1 MEISGRKK
9 LAMVITL
16 LCGSFITA
24 FSETLMNNG
33 LPTIMKEVHVDE
45 MTVQW
50 LSTGYMLIA
59 GITMPL
65 APFLI
70 KRFELREL
78 FTTTMSIFLLG
89 TLIAT
94 FAPNFTILLI
104 GRLIEGIAVGIN
116 MPLIPSVLSLIYPP
130 NRRGTVM
137 GLAGIII
144 NLGPAIGPTISG
156 IIVDSFSWRML
167 FIVLIPIS
175 LTVIIATRFLVKSV
189 LPTEKVSLDFI
200 SVISSI
206 FGLGSLLYGLG
217 RIGQTGKV
225 GLETISLLVFGIL
238 VVIYFVRRQ
247 LKLTKPLLEMKVYRA
262 TSFRLGAV
270 IALLNVSS
278 LMATELMLPLFNQN
292 IIKVSPMI
300 SGIMLIPSAIV
311 MTIVS
316 PLAGR
321 LYDNFGIKK
330 VAFLGMG
337 FGLLTT
343 LPMIFYT
350 PATSASSVTWIYAA
364 RCGAL
369 TLAYAPLT
377 VYALNALPKKYV
389 VFGSTLI
396 VNMNQI
402 ADSFAN
408 AMAATMQAL
417 GQKAGLAHNLNLMAA
432 STQGYQWSFLSISVL
447 NLIGFILVFWLKNHS
462 KVEI

>member
-16 LCGSFITA
+16 LCGSFVTA

-70 KRFELREL
+70 KRFKLREL
-78 FTTTMSIFLLG
+78 FTSTMSIFLLG

-94 FAPNFTILLI
+94 FAPNFPILLI

-130 NRRGTVM
+130 DKRGTVM

-156 IIVDSFSWRML
+156 IIVDTFSWRML
-167 FIVLIPIS
+167 FIVLIPI
-175 LTVIIATRFLVKSV
+175 TIVVIIATRFLVKSI
-189 LPTEKVSLDFI
+189 LPTEKTNLDFI
-200 SVISSI
+200 SLLSAI
-206 FGLGSLLYGLG
+206 FGLGTLLYGLG
-217 RIGQTGKV
+217 RIGQTGKI
-225 GLETISLLVFGIL
+225 GLETICLLLFGL
-238 VVIYFVRRQ
+238 VVTIYFVKRQ
-247 LKLTKPLLEMKVYRA
+247 LKLPKPLLEMKVYRA
-262 TSFRLGAV
+262 PSFRLGAV
-270 IALLNVSS
+270 MALLNVSS

-300 SGIMLIPSAIV
+300 SGIMLIPSAVV

-321 LYDNFGIKK
+321 LYDSFGIKK
-330 VAFLGMG
+330 VAVLGMG
-337 FGLLTT
+337 LGLLTT
-343 LPMIFYT
+343 IPMIFYVST
-350 PATSASSVTWIYAA
+350 TSAASVTWIYAL
-364 RCGAL
+364 RCGGL

-408 AMAATMQAL
+408 AMAATVQAL
-417 GQKAGLAHNLNLMAA
+417 GQKAGLASHLSFLAA
-432 STQGYQWSFLSISVL
+432 STQGYQWSFLSITVL
-447 NLIGFILVFWLKNHS
+447 NVIGFLLVFKLKNRS
-462 KVEI
+462 QVEL

>member
-1 MEISGRKK
+1 MEFSGRKK

-70 KRFELREL
+70 KRFKLREL
-78 FTTTMSIFLLG
+78 FTSTMSIFLLG
-89 TLIAT
+89 TVIAT
-94 FAPNFTILLI
+94 FAPNFSILLI

-130 NRRGTVM
+130 SKRGTVM

-156 IIVDSFSWRML
+156 IIVDTFSWRML
-167 FIVLIPIS
+167 FIVLIPI
-175 LTVIIATRFLVKSV
+175 TIIVIIATRFLVKSI
-189 LPTEKVSLDFI
+189 LPTEKTNLDIISLL
-200 SVISSI
+200 SSI
-206 FGLGSLLYGLG
+206 FGLGTLLYGLG
-217 RIGQTGKV
+217 RIGQTGKI
-225 GLETISLLVFGIL
+225 GLETICLLLFGL
-238 VVIYFVRRQ
+238 VITIYFVKRQ
-247 LKLTKPLLEMKVYRA
+247 LKLPKPLLEMKVYRA
-262 TSFRLGAV
+262 PSFRLGAV

-300 SGIMLIPSAIV
+300 SGIMLIPSAV
-311 MTIVS
+311 AMTIVS

-330 VAFLGMG
+330 VAILGMG
-337 FGLLTT
+337 LGLLTT
-343 LPMIFYT
+343 IPMIFYVST
-350 PATSASSVTWIYAA
+350 TSATSVTWIYAL
-364 RCGAL
+364 RCGGL

-377 VYALNALPKKYV
+377 VYALNALPKK
-389 VFGSTLI
+389 
-396 VNMNQI
+396 
-402 ADSFAN
+402 
-408 AMAATMQAL
+408 
-417 GQKAGLAHNLNLMAA
+417 
-432 STQGYQWSFLSISVL
+432 
-447 NLIGFILVFWLKNHS
+447 
-462 KVEI
+462 

>member
-225 GLETISLLVFGIL
+225 GLETIGLLVFGIL

-350 PATSASSVTWIYAA
+350 SATSASSVTWIYAA

-377 VYALNALPKKYV
+377 VYALNALPKN
-389 VFGSTLI
+389 TL
-396 VNMNQI
+396 
-402 ADSFAN
+402 F
-408 AMAATMQAL
+408 L
-417 GQKAGLAHNLNLMAA
+417 GQH
-432 STQGYQWSFLSISVL
+432 
-447 NLIGFILVFWLKNHS
+447 
-462 KVEI
+462 